1 MPILQLTDEQVF
13 DLVKQLPPHQQEAL
27 FKTLL
32 IQQWSAWEALSRYGQ
47 ERVRRVAAQRGY
59 DWDTMTEDERE
70 AFIDTLVHEDRQCAG

>member
-13 DLVKQLPPHQQEAL
+13 ELVKQLSPHQQEAL

-32 IQQWSAWEALSRYGQ
+32 MQKWGAWEALSRYGQ

-59 DWDTMTEDERE
+59 DWDTMTEDDRE

>member
-1 MPILQLTDEQVF
+1 MPILQLTNEQVL
-13 DLVKQLPPHQQEAL
+13 DLVKQLSPDQQEEI

-32 IQQWSAWEALSRYGQ
+32 VQQWGEWEALSRYGT

-59 DWDTMTEDERE
+59 DWDAMTEDERE